1 MENKYNIGGQ
11 IWVQKDGGNFMGPG
25 RIKLLEKLIVNS
37 NLKIAAQEANI
48 DYDIAL
54 KNIKAINKIANE
66 PLAIKQADEN
76 SYEITLYGKK
86 IIDSYN
92 KLKKSMRSFFWILIK
107 DLLKILSL
115 KVLNPK

>member
-92 KLKKSMRSFFWILIK
+92 KLKKEHEKLLLDINKRFIK
-107 DLLKILSL
+107 DIES
-115 KVLNPK
+115 